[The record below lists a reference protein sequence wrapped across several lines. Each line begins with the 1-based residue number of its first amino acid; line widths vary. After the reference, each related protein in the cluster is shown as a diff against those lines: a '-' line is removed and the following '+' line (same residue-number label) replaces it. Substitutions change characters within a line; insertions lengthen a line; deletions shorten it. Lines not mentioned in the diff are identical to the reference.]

1 MEPNGNNVFNIEN
14 RAHAKKIF
22 LGVGRN
28 GHIDNIVKN
37 DRDKSPTV
45 STKGN
50 YLAAS
55 TAPTTTHGFNLAR
68 KLAKF
73 SKEKKAAK
81 TLGLVM
87 GIFIICWL
95 PFFVSS
101 VITGFCSDFFGPY
114 QGIVMQVFTWLG
126 WMNSGMNPCIYAY
139 CSKDFNR

>member
-1 MEPNGNNVFNIEN
+1 MH
-14 RAHAKKIF
+14 RAYF
-22 LGVGRN
+22 FRN
-28 GHIDNIVKN
+28 GHLDSEMKIDHE
-37 DRDKSPTV
+37 KSPTY

-55 TAPTTTHGFNLAR
+55 QTLTTHGFNLSR

-81 TLGLVM
+81 TLGTVM

-95 PFFVSS
+95 PFFVSN
-101 VITGFCSDFFGPY
+101 VISGFCSDWMGPY
-114 QGIVMQVFTWLG
+114 QGLIMQVFTWLG